1 MDKNQKFEY
10 TQNCEKYL
18 EDHHVYERF
27 ETLLQQLL
35 VAKPDR
41 PLDFLIE
48 KLQNAQRKFSKLLPC

>member
-27 ETLLQQLL
+27 ETLLQ
-35 VAKPDR
+35 
-41 PLDFLIE
+41 
-48 KLQNAQRKFSKLLPC
+48 